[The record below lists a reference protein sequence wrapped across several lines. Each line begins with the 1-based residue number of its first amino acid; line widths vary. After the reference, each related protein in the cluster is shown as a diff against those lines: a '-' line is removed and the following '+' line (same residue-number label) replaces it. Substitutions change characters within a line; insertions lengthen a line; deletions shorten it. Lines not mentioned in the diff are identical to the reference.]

1 MPDTETITVDATS
14 TTTDA
19 TPKPDATTK
28 DEPLGEAGKLAL
40 MKERETREAAEKRA
54 KAAEAELAKINAAK
68 TTADEETAKRNG
80 EFERLYQA
88 EIAKRETAER
98 DLEAERRALI
108 RSRIAAKHR
117 VPPKRLIGETEE
129 ELEADAKEL
138 AKEMASREA
147 PDTEAGSGSG
157 TRRPAISDRPIR
169 KELDESNRQTQT
181 HTFNGQRKV
190 AWPT

>member
-54 KAAEAELAKINAAK
+54 KAAETELAKINAAK
-68 TTADEETAKRNG
+68 VTADEETAKRNG

-88 EIAKRETAER
+88 EIAKRESTEKELAT
-98 DLEAERRALI
+98 ERRTALVG
-108 RSRIAAKHR
+108 RVAAKHKL
-117 VPPKRLIGETEE
+117 PEAFSERLRGETEE

-138 AKEMASREA
+138 AKHVGVRHA
-147 PDTEAGSGSG
+147 PDTEGGAGSRSG
-157 TRRPAISDRPIR
+157 VRANQQFIPTKTTEPGRLPDG
-169 KELDESNRQTQT
+169 TQ
-181 HTFNGQRKV
+181 KV